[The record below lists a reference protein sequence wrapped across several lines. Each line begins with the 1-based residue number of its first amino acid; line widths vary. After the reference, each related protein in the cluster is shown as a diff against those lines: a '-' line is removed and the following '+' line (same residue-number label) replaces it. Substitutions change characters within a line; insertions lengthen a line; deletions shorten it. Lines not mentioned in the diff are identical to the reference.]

1 MKKKNLTFLFIVMII
16 PIIGISQ
23 SVDEM
28 GQLLATEVSQNVQG
42 HIVQTYD
49 DNGEATIVTIKASKY
64 LEDDLIRQMVSLIP
78 REYSDVV
85 VLDGW
90 RKVSDGYD
98 LVIEMSNEIYLI
110 NAEGRY
116 LFIVWENNNYE

>member
-1 MKKKNLTFLFIVMII
+1 MKKKNLTFLFIIMII

-28 GQLLATEVSQNVQG
+28 GQLLATEVAQNVQG

-49 DNGEATIVTIKASKY
+49 DNGEATIVAIKASKY
-64 LEDDLIRQMVSLIP
+64 LEDELIRQMVSLIP

-90 RKVSDGYD
+90 RKVSEGYD
-98 LVIEMSNEIYLI
+98 LFIEMSNEIYLI
-110 NAEGRY
+110 NSEGRY
-116 LFIVWENNNYE
+116 LFIVWEK